1 MKTLLITAF
10 EPFGGESENP
20 SALALELLPETIGGI
35 RLEKRLLEVT
45 FLGAKDAVCR
55 YVDEIKARLCH
66 MPRAGR
72 RQGGHNAG
80 ARCDKRYG
88 CAHS

>member
-35 RLEKRLLEVT
+35 RLEKRLL
-45 FLGAKDAVCR
+45 
-55 YVDEIKARLCH
+55 
-66 MPRAGR
+66 
-72 RQGGHNAG
+72 
-80 ARCDKRYG
+80 
-88 CAHS
+88 

>member
-35 RLEKRLLEVT
+35 RLEKR
-45 FLGAKDAVCR
+45 
-55 YVDEIKARLCH
+55 
-66 MPRAGR
+66 
-72 RQGGHNAG
+72 
-80 ARCDKRYG
+80 G
-88 CAHS
+88 CLRSRSSAQRTPCAAMLTR